1 MTLTTGSPVTT
12 GRWASVG
19 DAVAVLAG
27 GGMIVLVDDPDREN
41 EGDLVAAASLAT
53 PETVNFMATH
63 GRGLICAPVERG
75 QLDRLGIPPM
85 VSGTGDRFG
94 TAFHVGVDH
103 RAAGTGISAA
113 DRALAIRALADPAS
127 TPADFRM
134 PGHLFP
140 LACHEQGVLG
150 RPGHTE
156 ASVDLVRLAGLPP
169 AAVICEIA
177 GPTGDMAG
185 LPALG
190 DLAGEHGL
198 PLVAISDVIAYR
210 RRQEGGVERV
220 TDATM
225 PLPEG
230 QFRIVGYRNRADG
243 REHVALVH
251 GDVAGKPDLLVRLH
265 SECLLGDV
273 FGSLACDCGRQLR
286 HALRRITDEGAG
298 VVVYLR
304 VGHSADA
311 RDFTDGADI
320 LCDLGMR
327 APRLLN
333 ASSHA

>member
-1 MTLTTGSPVTT
+1 MTLTTDSPTTT
-12 GRWASVG
+12 GRWASVEE
-19 DAVAVLAG
+19 AVAALAAG
-27 GGMIVLVDDPDREN
+27 GMVVLVDDPDREN
-41 EGDLVAAASLAT
+41 EGDLVAAAALAT
-53 PETVNFMATH
+53 PETVNFMATY

-75 QLDRLGIPPM
+75 QLDRLGVPPM
-85 VSGTGDRFG
+85 VTGSTDRFG

-103 RAAGTGISAA
+103 SDAGTGISAA
-113 DRALAIRALADPAS
+113 DRALAIRALADPTS
-127 TPADFRM
+127 GPADFRM

-177 GPTGDMAG
+177 GPAGDMAR
-185 LPALG
+185 LPALAH
-190 DLAGEHGL
+190 LAAQHGM

-210 RRQEGGVERV
+210 RRRERMVERV
-220 TDATM
+220 TDAAM

-230 QFRIVGYRNRADG
+230 DFRIVGYRNRADG

-251 GDVAGKPDLLVRLH
+251 GDVASRSDLLVRLH

-273 FGSLACDCGRQLR
+273 FGSLACDCACQLR
-286 HALRRITDEGAG
+286 HALRRITDDGAG

-304 VGHSADA
+304 SGDHADA
-311 RDFTDGADI
+311 AGI
-320 LCDLGMR
+320 LRDLGVR
-327 APRLLN
+327 APRLLTGT
-333 ASSHA
+333 SHR